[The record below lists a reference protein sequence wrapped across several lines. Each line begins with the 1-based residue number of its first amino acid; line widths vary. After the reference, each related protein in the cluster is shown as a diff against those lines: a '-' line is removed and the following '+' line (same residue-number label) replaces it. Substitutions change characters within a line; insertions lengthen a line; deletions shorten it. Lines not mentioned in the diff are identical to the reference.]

1 MNTQRKIIWIFSAIF
16 AIISMILYFQNSHYW
31 YNYLVF
37 GMLFLFD
44 NLSNIRGN
52 KTTLDLLFNQRYKK
66 FIILFSYL
74 FIAGVL
80 IELIGHFWL
89 NLWYYKFI
97 NPVSEHIIANLIGF
111 LTYPIILMSFRE
123 TFNFIRSLIKNN
135 FFSLIFTIILSIII
149 WEIPATFTEDWIYTI
164 PYVNTEFFGVN
175 IIVLLGWP
183 ILILF
188 PLLIYK
194 LLDISS

>member
-16 AIISMILYFQNSHYW
+16 VIISMILYFQNNHYW
-31 YNYLVF
+31 HNYLVF

-44 NLSNIRGN
+44 NLSNIRRN

-66 FIILFSYL
+66 FITLFSYL

-89 NLWYYKFI
+89 NLWYYPFI
-97 NPVSEHIIANLIGF
+97 NPISEHIIANIIGF
-111 LTYPIILMSFRE
+111 LTYPIILMSLRE
-123 TFNFIRSLIKNN
+123 TFNFTHSFIKSN

-149 WEIPATFTEDWIYTI
+149 WEIPNVFSKDWIYNI
-164 PYVNTEFFGVN
+164 PYINLEIFGVN
-175 IIVLLGWP
+175 IIVILGWP

-188 PLLIYK
+188 PLSIYK
-194 LLDISS
+194 LLDISP